1 MGAHA
6 HPLALQVAAIRAECQ
21 RTHKRFLDDEFN
33 SRTPGAMD
41 GVSGVGASWRPIGEI
56 HVEPKLG
63 TADASPY
70 DIEQVGRGGRGG
82 GRGWWCYLCVVVGM
96 LIVGYK
102 PRTHE

>member
-1 MGAHA
+1 MAAHA
-6 HPLALQVAAIRAECQ
+6 HPLTLQVAAIRAECQ

-70 DIEQVGRGGRGG
+70 DIEQVGRGGRGRG
-82 GRGWWCYLCVVVGM
+82 RGRGWWCVFVCCVLV
-96 LIVGYK
+96 LQWARK
-102 PRTHE
+102 R

>member
-1 MGAHA
+1 MHI
-6 HPLALQVAAIRAECQ
+6 HSPVVQVAAIRAECQ

-70 DIEQVGRGGRGG
+70 DIEQVGGVGGGGR
-82 GRGWWCYLCVVVGM
+82 GRGWWCVFVCCVLV
-96 LIVGYK
+96 LQWARK
-102 PRTHE
+102 R